1 MNIIILGPQGSG
13 KSTQG
18 QMLSK
23 ELGLP
28 LLDVG
33 AFLREKSQEETEV
46 GRRVKETIDKG
57 ELLDDLSLTELIAQ
71 ELSSPKYKTGFVMD
85 GAPRT
90 LRQAELLE
98 DIARIDKVFYLSV
111 PDDINI
117 KRLLGRGRKDDTPEL
132 IKKRLALYYE
142 NTRPAL
148 DYYEGKGV
156 LEEVDGA
163 KVAEEVFEEV
173 LSKVKKND

>member
-33 AFLREKSQEETEV
+33 AFLREKFREETEI
-46 GRRVKETIDKG
+46 GRKIKETVEKG

-71 ELSSPKYKTGFVMD
+71 ELSSPKYRTGFVMD

-98 DIARIDKVFYLSV
+98 DITRIDKVFYLSV

-117 KRLLGRGRKDDTPEL
+117 KRLLERGRKDDTPEL

-156 LEEVDGA
+156 LEEVDGT
-163 KVAEEVFEEV
+163 KTPEEVFKEV
-173 LSKVKKND
+173 LSRVKKND